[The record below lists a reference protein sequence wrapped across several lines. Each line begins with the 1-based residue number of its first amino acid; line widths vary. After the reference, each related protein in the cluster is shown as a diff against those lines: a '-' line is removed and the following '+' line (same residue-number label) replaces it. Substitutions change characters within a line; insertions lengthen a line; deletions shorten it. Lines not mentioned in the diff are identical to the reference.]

1 MKKIVWLKDVQ
12 PGDKLAQDI
21 YSNSSTLLI
30 SRGTT
35 VNQGIINRLAREDVT
50 TVQIFTTDPNRPEA
64 VQAPANEGNTATP
77 TPLPSRSGGGNPII
91 EKHLDSTKHIA
102 EEVTRGRPIPID
114 IVQGIVKEINEQ
126 ITENKNLYID
136 LMGLRSKDNYTY
148 EHSLGVCVVA
158 TTFFRS
164 SALTREELYDVSMA
178 ALLHDIGKTK
188 IADEILK
195 KPGPLTDQEFEII
208 KQHPVLG
215 YRIVAND
222 LKHQGIAHAVLQH
235 HEREDGSG
243 YPLKL
248 LSAGIHPYAKIINIA
263 DTFDAIVSERVYQE
277 KRTPIKAFEEI
288 SRSVRKFDQTIYSS
302 FINQFSQFYI
312 GSPVTLNTGH
322 KGSIVRID
330 IESPGQPMVKVGDN
344 IIDLKK
350 LQGVFITE
358 MVVRKGDVDWSTS

>member
-1 MKKIVWLKDVQ
+1 MKKIVWLKDVY

-21 YSNSSTLLI
+21 YSNSGTLLI
-30 SRGTT
+30 ARGTT
-35 VNQGIINRLAREDVT
+35 INQAIISRLARESIT
-50 TVQIFTTDPNRPEA
+50 TVQVTTDDPNRPEA
-64 VQAPANEGNTATP
+64 APADGHGTALAIP
-77 TPLPSRSGGGNPII
+77 TPSMTLGGNPVIKKNI
-91 EKHLDSTKHIA
+91 DSARHIA
-102 EEVTRGRPIPID
+102 EEVTRGRPIPVD
-114 IVQGIVKEINEQ
+114 IAQGIVREISEQ
-126 ITENKNLYID
+126 IIENKNIYID

-148 EHSLGVCVVA
+148 EHSIGVCVIA

-164 SALTREELYDVSMA
+164 SALTREELNEVSMA
-178 ALLHDIGKTK
+178 ALLHDIGKAR

-195 KPGPLTDQEFEII
+195 KPGPLNDREFEII

-215 YRIVAND
+215 YRIIKED
-222 LKHQGIAHAVLQH
+222 LKHHDIAHAALQH

-243 YPLKL
+243 YPLGL
-248 LSAGIHPYAKIINIA
+248 VSGGIHRYAKIINIA

-288 SRSVRKFDQTIYSS
+288 SRSIGKFDSSIYSS
-302 FINQFSQFYI
+302 FINQFSQFYV

-330 IESPGQPMVKVGDN
+330 AEYPGQPLIKVGES

-350 LQGVFITE
+350 IQGVFITE
-358 MVVRKGDVDWSTS
+358 MMIRKGNIEWSTS